1 MQKVLADRL
10 IELCFKHSEE
20 IARSW
25 YKALSTNSRTTSNK
39 LIPEEAAMRHAI
51 DFYQHIGDM
60 FFAQNCYQA
69 VEQTLDIDGLAEDY
83 YGRGIHIEEL
93 IYSLILMRRHIWL
106 QAETQ
111 SLYEI
116 ELNDMYSAV
125 TSINRVLLIFDYAS
139 YIVSK
144 KYREMEERNCD
155 KLKK

>member
-10 IELCFKHSEE
+10 IELCFRHSDN
-20 IARSW
+20 IAQAW
-25 YKALSTNSRTTSNK
+25 YKAVSTNSRTTSSQ
-39 LIPEEAAMRHAI
+39 LIPEEAALRHAVY
-51 DFYQHIGDM
+51 FYQHIGDM
-60 FFAQNCYQA
+60 YFAKNCYQA
-69 VEQTLDIDGLAEDY
+69 VEHVLDIDGLAEDY
-83 YGRGIHIEEL
+83 YCRGIHIEEL
-93 IYSLILMRRHIWL
+93 IYLLILMRRHIWL

-144 KYREMEERNCD
+144 KYREMEERNCGRV
-155 KLKK
+155 K